1 MFVFVC
7 RAMQNAKC
15 KPTVEIYNSLINGY
29 ASAKMVAEAER
40 LFHGLQRGSGLC
52 PNTVTFNI
60 LIKMYINTQRR
71 SQAEKVYSLMQQAGC
86 KPDAVTYKT
95 LHKAYSTSKNS
106 LDAKKILLD
115 MRKAGVGF

>member
-1 MFVFVC
+1 
-7 RAMQNAKC
+7 MQNAKC
-15 KPTVEIYNSLINGY
+15 KPTVEIYNTLINGY

-71 SQAEKVYSLMQQAGC
+71 SQVGTIHM
-86 KPDAVTYKT
+86 
-95 LHKAYSTSKNS
+95 
-106 LDAKKILLD
+106 LLIF
-115 MRKAGVGF
+115 MK